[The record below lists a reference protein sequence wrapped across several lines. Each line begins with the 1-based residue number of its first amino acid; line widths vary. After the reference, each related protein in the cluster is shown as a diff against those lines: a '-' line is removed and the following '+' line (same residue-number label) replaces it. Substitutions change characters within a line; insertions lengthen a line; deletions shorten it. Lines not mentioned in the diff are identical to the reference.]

1 MTLPIMRSEMGIT
14 ELRRLTLRHDTS
26 PYNNCSIALS
36 KCCSWW
42 DFLYTIVARRLRA
55 TTRDRISTSPCF
67 ASYSESYWG
76 GGWSLKFLVSMEY
89 YLVWNGM
96 HTPTRRAVLFVSLEC
111 CFSLLRSVLVPQISC
126 ECWHSRIP
134 IVNRYVITSVHCSAK
149 KMPSHHRCV
158 FDHFH
163 SLEQRRWPS
172 PSSMH
177 FRLLTWSLPSFP
189 DVVDVHAMQV

>member
-1 MTLPIMRSEMGIT
+1 MTLPIMCSEMGIT

-55 TTRDRISTSPCF
+55 TTWDRISTSPCF

-76 GGWSLKFLVSMEY
+76 GGWSLKFLVPMEY

-111 CFSLLRSVLVPQISC
+111 CCFSRFYVAFLFPKFHVNVDIHAFLLWTGTSLRAY
-126 ECWHSRIP
+126 
-134 IVNRYVITSVHCSAK
+134 IVV
-149 KMPSHHRCV
+149 
-158 FDHFH
+158 
-163 SLEQRRWPS
+163 QRRC
-172 PSSMH
+172 H
-177 FRLLTWSLPSFP
+177 LIIDAFLIIFT
-189 DVVDVHAMQV
+189 H